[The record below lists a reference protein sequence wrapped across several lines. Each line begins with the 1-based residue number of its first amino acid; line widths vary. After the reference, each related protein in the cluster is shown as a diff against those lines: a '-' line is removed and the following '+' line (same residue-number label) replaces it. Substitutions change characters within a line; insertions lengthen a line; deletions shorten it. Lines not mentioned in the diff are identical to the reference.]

1 MALKI
6 KNGKVVKPVRVVRRK
21 WQPGSLKLWQAPN
34 GYMHYSCIVHEGR
47 TSRKVI
53 GEQSML
59 PKVSLEFLRSALK
72 EGRL

>member
-1 MALKI
+1 MTLKI
-6 KNGKVVKPVRVVRRK
+6 KNGRVVKAVRVVRRK

-34 GYMHYSCIVHEGR
+34 GYMHYTVVVHEGR

-53 GEQSML
+53 GEQSMI

-72 EGRL
+72 EGSL

>member
-1 MALKI
+1 MSRKL
-6 KNGKVVKPVRVVRRK
+6 RVVRRK

-34 GYMHYSCIVHEGR
+34 GYMHYTVVVHENR
-47 TSRKVI
+47 TSRKVV

-59 PKVSLEFLRSALK
+59 PKVSLEFLRTALK